1 MALLPYPDLDK
12 ISPEAREMIGRLP
25 APFNI
30 FRMVAHADTL
40 LKPIMK
46 LGGTMLGKMEL
57 DPRLRELALLHAV
70 KIEGGD
76 YEWVQHVPVA
86 LQLGATQAQID
97 ALEEGRDDDACFDAK
112 EKAMLRFTRE
122 VVEMVKASPEALADV
137 RKYFSDRE
145 VVELILMSG
154 FYIMLARLTE
164 TTGVENDPPQ
174 ATEMVANIEARVA
187 ASKAKQTR

>member
-25 APFNI
+25 APFNV
-30 FRMVAHADTL
+30 FRMMAHADTL
-40 LKPIMK
+40 VKPAMK
-46 LGGTMLGKMEL
+46 LGGSILGKMQL
-57 DPRLRELALLHAV
+57 DPRLREIALLHAV

-86 LQLGATQAQID
+86 LQLGASQEQIE
-97 ALEEGRDDDACFDAK
+97 ALDEGRDDADCFDAK
-112 EKAMLRFTRE
+112 EKAMLRFVRE
-122 VVEMVKASPEALADV
+122 VVELVKASPEALADA

-164 TTGVENDPPQ
+164 TTGVENDESR
-174 ATEMVANIEARVA
+174 AAEMVSNIEARVA
-187 ASKAKQTR
+187 ARKAETR